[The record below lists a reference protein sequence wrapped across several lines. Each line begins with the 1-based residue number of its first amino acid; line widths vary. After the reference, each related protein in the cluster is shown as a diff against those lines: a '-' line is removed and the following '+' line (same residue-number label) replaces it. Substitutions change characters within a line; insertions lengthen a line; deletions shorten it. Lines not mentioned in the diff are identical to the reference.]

1 MPLKCSVGENS
12 WESLGQEGNQT
23 SQSWR
28 KSNQSFLKE
37 INHEYSSE
45 GLMLKLQYL
54 GCLMWRVDSLEKTLM
69 LGKTEGKRRKG
80 WQRMRCVDHIT
91 KSTDMSLSKFK
102 KTVKH
107 TGAWSAIVHGVRL
120 DSATEQQQGPGIIT
134 KRSQEG
140 ATTIVNGWHVGSF

>member
-1 MPLKCSVGENS
+1 
-12 WESLGQEGNQT
+12 
-23 SQSWR
+23 
-28 KSNQSFLKE
+28 
-37 INHEYSSE
+37 
-45 GLMLKLQYL
+45 
-54 GCLMWRVDSLEKTLM
+54 M
-69 LGKTEGKRRKG
+69 LGKIEARRRKG
-80 WQRMRCVDHIT
+80 QQRIRWLDGIT